1 MSLFAHEGAPND
13 PVGRAVAAFDRQSQ
27 AEAAVQSL
35 VDGGFPRE
43 EIHFSHGRNDA
54 SKVDSTPH
62 WFADIDDEIEWYKRK
77 LENGGSV
84 VSAPVNDKETL
95 KQVHE
100 IYLESGARMM
110 THFGNWITE
119 TENLDE
125 ER

>member
-1 MSLFAHEGAPND
+1 MSLFAHEGAPGD
-13 PVGRAVAAFDRQSQ
+13 PVGRAVAAFDRMSQ
-27 AEAAVQSL
+27 AEDAVKSL
-35 VDGGFPRE
+35 AKAGFADD
-43 EIHFSHGRNDA
+43 EIHYLHGQQDA
-54 SKVDSTPH
+54 SQIDSSPH

-84 VSAPVNDKETL
+84 VSAPAHGKEAL
-95 KQVHE
+95 KQVHD

-110 THFGNWITE
+110 THFGNWVTE

>member
-1 MSLFAHEGAPND
+1 MSLFAHEGAPGD
-13 PVGRAVAAFDRQSQ
+13 PVGRAVAAFDRENQ
-27 AEAAVQSL
+27 AEAAVKAL
-35 VDGGFPRE
+35 VDAGFSQDD
-43 EIHFSHGRNDA
+43 IHFQHSRSDA
-54 SKVDSTPH
+54 DKIDSSPQ

-84 VSAPVNDKETL
+84 VSAPVSDKETL
-95 KQVHE
+95 KKVHD